1 MAFAKHGYSVVLI
14 GRTEMT
20 LDQTAAPG
28 TDGMLIA
35 QADVSDKTEVTAGCK
50 YRPRSGTLEGLG

>member
-1 MAFAKHGYSVVLI
+1 
-14 GRTEMT
+14 MT